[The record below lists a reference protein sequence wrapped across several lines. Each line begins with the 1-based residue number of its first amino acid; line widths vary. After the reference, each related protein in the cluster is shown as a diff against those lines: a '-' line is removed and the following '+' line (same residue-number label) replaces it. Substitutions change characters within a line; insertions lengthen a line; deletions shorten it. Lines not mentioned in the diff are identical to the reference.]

1 LKVTPK
7 LSLIVATVSVA
18 GGLAALIAHSSTEA
32 VCTAVNGSGQRVV
45 IGTEFTERGQAYKR
59 DNPAEDNNAILE
71 SLGDRSPELA
81 WTTESIRR
89 CRIALVLSNALWIP
103 LFGVAAVAAVFAFR
117 IRQSGHDPKPIR
129 LKPRAFISYNHDD
142 RTAALRLKQVLEQ
155 GGIEVVLDIDSMPAG
170 EHIADFIRRSILD
183 SDAVVSVISSRSLI
197 SAWVASETI
206 GSMNRNK
213 WGERVTL
220 IACYL
225 DDEWFQPEFRLQ
237 CTQKIDDR
245 LKRIEE
251 LIPEYAAKK
260 LDSTD
265 LNEEKSRLYDLRNN
279 LGTILAAFKDSLCLD
294 IRDAQFDDSGR
305 RLVAAI
311 RSRWEEARRPLKN

>member
-1 LKVTPK
+1 
-7 LSLIVATVSVA
+7 
-18 GGLAALIAHSSTEA
+18 
-32 VCTAVNGSGQRVV
+32 
-45 IGTEFTERGQAYKR
+45 
-59 DNPAEDNNAILE
+59 
-71 SLGDRSPELA
+71 
-81 WTTESIRR
+81 
-89 CRIALVLSNALWIP
+89 
-103 LFGVAAVAAVFAFR
+103 
-117 IRQSGHDPKPIR
+117 
-129 LKPRAFISYNHDD
+129 
-142 RTAALRLKQVLEQ
+142 VLEQ

-170 EHIADFIRRSILD
+170 EHIADFIHRSIRD
-183 SDAVVSVISSRSLI
+183 SDAVVSVISSRSLL

-213 WGERVTL
+213 WGDNVTL
-220 IACYL
+220 IACYQ